1 MIDFTNSAYVK
12 MKQVDPN
19 TVLGDIQPILIN
31 GEQVIGAYKAREITV
46 VIYKQT
52 CHCGKCAGNDRKKER
67 LYFSSVLKSQRLFN
81 RDCRRSRSGQ

>member
-31 GEQVIGAYKAREITV
+31 GEQVITV
-46 VIYKQT
+46 YLQT
-52 CHCGKCAGNDRKKER
+52 NVSLR
-67 LYFSSVLKSQRLFN
+67 
-81 RDCRRSRSGQ
+81 